1 MESLPKS
8 QDLISPMLVILA
20 RQNGPMSIDE
30 IEAAVGK
37 ELAIPEALQVA
48 IHSGKRTEFQYRL
61 AWARTKAKL
70 TGWIESP
77 KREYWEITKL
87 GKSQFP
93 S

>member
-1 MESLPKS
+1 MC
-8 QDLISPMLVILA
+8 
-20 RQNGPMSIDE
+20 IDE
-30 IEAAVGK
+30 IEAAVGN
-37 ELAIPEALQVA
+37 ELAIPDALQAA

-70 TGWIESP
+70 AGWIESP
-77 KREYWEITKL
+77 KRESWEIMKL